1 MEKYPKYIV
10 QDIIPSQD
18 GPMILFRPSDP
29 NQEGLKVEKGKEYI
43 VGASPTEP
51 DPVPEFNQ

>member
-1 MEKYPKYIV
+1 MENYPKYIV

-18 GPMILFRPSDP
+18 GPMILLRPTNDIEP
-29 NQEGLKVEKGKEYI
+29 KIEKGKEYI
-43 VGASPTEP
+43 VGFTPTEP